1 MRLFLLTTLAMIAL
15 AANSVLNRMAIV
27 QAGLDPVLLG
37 IIRLTAGAVVLATL
51 VLWQK
56 RGFALGGRSR
66 LSGVGGLLV
75 YIFGFSIAY
84 QSMDTGAGALLLFG
98 VVQITMF
105 AAAVLRKDD
114 MPLNRW
120 LGAGL
125 AFAGLAWLLWPS
137 GDVIFSLPHAVSMA
151 LAGVGWGIYSLAG
164 QTETDATQATAMNFI
179 LAAPLSL
186 LALLVLAVDVS
197 SVNAL
202 GVGLAVASG
211 AITSGM
217 GYALWYALIPTLGA
231 SKAAVTQ
238 LTVPIIATLGGLV
251 TLGEPI
257 TLKLTLAS
265 AIVLGGVWL
274 SLLKLKQRATA

>member
-1 MRLFLLTTLAMIAL
+1 MRIFLLTTLAMIAL

-37 IIRLTAGAVVLATL
+37 IIRLSAGAAVLALL
-51 VLWQK
+51 VLWQN
-56 RGFALGGRSR
+56 RGFAVGGKSR
-66 LSGVGGLLV
+66 VTGVVGLLV

-120 LGAGL
+120 LGAGM

-137 GDVIFSLPHAVSMA
+137 GEVAFSFPHAVSMA

-164 QTETDATQATAMNFI
+164 QKETDATQATAMNFI
-179 LAAPLSL
+179 IAAPLSV
-186 LALLVLAVDVS
+186 LALLVLTVDFES
-197 SVNAL
+197 INGFGIA
-202 GVGLAVASG
+202 LAVTSG

-217 GYALWYALIPTLGA
+217 GYALWYALIPSLGA

-238 LTVPIIATLGGLV
+238 LTVPIIATVGGLI

-274 SLLKLKQRATA
+274 SLLKFKRS